1 MPRPDAARA
10 PYGDEHAVR
19 AHACLMR
26 VPTPAI
32 VRRLLR
38 FGIIGIMITLLHVIV
53 AIGLIRA
60 AHAAPAL
67 ANAIAFAIATSASY
81 IVNTFW
87 SFSSGV
93 THQNAALSR
102 GLAARLRDCLACL
115 WLGRQARAELLDR
128 HTRCGGDRPGAHLHS
143 SPALDVSLGKR

>member
-93 THQNAALSR
+93 THQNVRRYLVVSLLGCAIASLVS
-102 GLAARLRDCLACL
+102 GLADKLGQNYWIGILAVV
-115 WLGRQARAELLDR
+115 AIV
-128 HTRCGGDRPGAHLHS
+128 
-143 SPALDVSLGKR
+143 PALTFIAHQHWTYR